1 MRNRLILAIAAL
13 TAAALMMPNG
23 ASAQQQVPT
32 TVTVGQGRALTVGSQ
47 QHGAGVKGE
56 VPPGWEVREG
66 RANAQFLSVDG
77 QTVGMAMSAGPEGR
91 LNRVH
96 ADAVAG
102 SDLTVVIGFYD
113 KIGSRA
119 AIETQETYECK
130 RCGSVLVCSVHPT
143 CEE

>member
-32 TVTVGQGRALTVGSQ
+32 TVIVGQGRTLTVGSQ
-47 QHGAGVKGE
+47 QHGSGVKGE

-77 QTVGMAMSAGPEGR
+77 QTVGMAMTAGPEGR

-96 ADAVAG
+96 VDAVEG
-102 SDLTVVIGFYD
+102 SSLTVVIGFYD
-113 KIGSRA
+113 KISSRE

-130 RCGSVLVCSVHPT
+130 RCGSVLVCSVRPT

>member
-1 MRNRLILAIAAL
+1 MRNRLIPTIAAL

-32 TVTVGQGRALTVGSQ
+32 TVIVGQGRTLTVGSQ
-47 QHGAGVKGE
+47 QHGAGVHGQ

-77 QTVGMAMSAGPEGR
+77 RTVGMAM
-91 LNRVH
+91 
-96 ADAVAG
+96 
-102 SDLTVVIGFYD
+102 T
-113 KIGSRA
+113 
-119 AIETQETYECK
+119 AIETQETYACK
-130 RCGSVLVCSVHPT
+130 RCGSVLVCSVRPT